1 MYLTLAFE
9 VRVIVQKV
17 RDIALILDDSCLLE
31 LKNYL
36 YVFFFFYFRKNL
48 ILVSRL
54 CKQNYS
60 LVFNNKHVFIKMN
73 DLFICSK

>member
-36 YVFFFFYFRKNL
+36 YGFFFFF
-48 ILVSRL
+48 
-54 CKQNYS
+54 S
-60 LVFNNKHVFIKMN
+60 LGRI
-73 DLFICSK
+73 